1 MSVGCGIFPLTWMCL
16 CSLYDRAR
24 TAEESAP
31 GAVHILFQPG
41 DTQDPFLRRAT
52 NAQAAGEL
60 CWELCPGSCCP
71 GDPGGAQEGQG
82 SGLCQ
87 PGAVGALPALQQPG
101 AGGPLPVGSSR
112 WEQQHAVGLL
122 RSRIWPSWQARS
134 VINLRVGERGVLN
147 SSGAGREGADKELT
161 PCEAP

>member
-41 DTQDPFLRRAT
+41 DTQDPFLRCAT

-60 CWELCPGSCCP
+60 CWEPCPGSCCP
-71 GDPGGAQEGQG
+71 GDLKGPRGARGPGCANRGQWGHYQPYSSQGQEAPCPSAAPGGSSSTQ
-82 SGLCQ
+82 SGF
-87 PGAVGALPALQQPG
+87 
-101 AGGPLPVGSSR
+101 
-112 WEQQHAVGLL
+112 
-122 RSRIWPSWQARS
+122 
-134 VINLRVGERGVLN
+134 
-147 SSGAGREGADKELT
+147 SGAGFGPHGKHDLSSISG
-161 PCEAP
+161 